1 MLSTL
6 IIAKADTVKVDSVNS
21 CEYKF
26 EPLEDAV
33 APFILSALF
42 PPTCLL
48 YSWVR
53 YDLHKECKDVAYKKA
68 TNAFS
73 FGAFGAL
80 TSISALTILMGGQ
93 DIAILGCAS
102 VAIPELRLNCV
113 SGEPSCGSSGTSTSC
128 GDCSGGS
135 SGTSTSCGDCS
146 GGSSGTSTSCGDCS
160 GGSSSTTTTCMT
172 SPKIP
177 TPIPRYVKAYIFRYD
192 LCAYT
197 GKGCK

>member
-1 MLSTL
+1 
-6 IIAKADTVKVDSVNS
+6 
-21 CEYKF
+21 
-26 EPLEDAV
+26 
-33 APFILSALF
+33 
-42 PPTCLL
+42 
-48 YSWVR
+48 
-53 YDLHKECKDVAYKKA
+53 
-68 TNAFS
+68 
-73 FGAFGAL
+73 
-80 TSISALTILMGGQ
+80 
-93 DIAILGCAS
+93 
-102 VAIPELRLNCV
+102 NCV

-135 SGTSTSCGDCS
+135 SSTTTTCGEPSC
-146 GGSSGTSTSCGDCS
+146 GSSGTSTSCGDCS

>member
-6 IIAKADTVKVDSVNS
+6 IITRADTVNM
-21 CEYKF
+21 CEYEF

-33 APFILSALF
+33 APFVLSALF
-42 PPTCLL
+42 PPSCPL
-48 YSWVR
+48 YSWAR
-53 YDLHKECKDVAYKKA
+53 YDLHKECKDVAHRKA
-68 TNAFS
+68 SDACF

-80 TSISALTILMGGQ
+80 TSIAVLTILMEGQ
-93 DIAILGCAS
+93 DIVILGCAS

-113 SGEPSCGSSGTSTSC
+113 SGEPSCGSSG

-135 SGTSTSCGDCS
+135 SGGDCS
-146 GGSSGTSTSCGDCS
+146 SGSSGGDCGGSSTTINCITSS
-160 GGSSSTTTTCMT
+160 
-172 SPKIP
+172 KIP
-177 TPIPRYVKAYIFRYD
+177 TPIPPYVKTYIFRYD